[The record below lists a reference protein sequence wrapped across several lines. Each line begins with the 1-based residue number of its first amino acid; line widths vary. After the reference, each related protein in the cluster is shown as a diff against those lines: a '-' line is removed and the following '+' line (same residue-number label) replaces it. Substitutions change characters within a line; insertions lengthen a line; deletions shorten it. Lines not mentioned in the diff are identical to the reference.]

1 MLTRQTKYSAF
12 MKRMEQMKNDMEK
25 KKEAAVRNEKNK
37 IVVDGEEY
45 TPTTKAY
52 KSKDFLMGSEARP
65 IRILCE
71 YWETKKRLKDNNVD
85 ATVLFFASARARHPD
100 DHAKLLKAAQDK
112 LAQETPGTK
121 GHDSAAA
128 KVLRLERTKW
138 MCAMYEQTR
147 TLARRLAQWGVD
159 RAEKKGMKRV
169 SVASGGG
176 PGLMEAANRGASEVK
191 GAASIGMG
199 ISLPFEAGLNPYVSN
214 DLAFEYH
221 YFFTRKYWMANTC
234 HALVASPG
242 GFGTCDELFEL
253 MTLIQTGKHPDI
265 PIVLFSKKFW
275 NKVINWEA
283 LVEFGTVSP
292 DDIKKLFIT
301 DSVDEAYDYITN
313 YLDRIEES
321 VAKAER
327 EAAEK

>member
-1 MLTRQTKYSAF
+1 MLHLNSEKA
-12 MKRMEQMKNDMEK
+12 KKGQMVG
-25 KKEAAVRNEKNK
+25 KEK

-52 KSKDFLMGSEARP
+52 KNRGFLMSNGARP

-71 YWETKKRLKDNNVD
+71 YYETKTRLQEQNVE

-100 DHAKLLKAAQDK
+100 DHAKLTQKAEAELAKAAK
-112 LAQETPGTK
+112 GTK
-121 GHDSAAA
+121 AYEKAAA
-128 KVLRLERTKW
+128 KVLRMKRTKW
-138 MCAMYEQTR
+138 MCSMYEQTR
-147 TLARRLAQWGVD
+147 TLAKKLAQWGVD
-159 RAEKKGMKRV
+159 RRKKGFKRV
-169 SVASGGG
+169 SVATGGG

-234 HALVASPG
+234 TALVASPG

-253 MTLIQTGKHPDI
+253 MTLIQTGKHPNI

-275 NKVINWEA
+275 NTVINWDS

-292 DDIKKLFIT
+292 DDVKKLFIT
-301 DSVDEAYDYITN
+301 DSVEDAYKYITE
-313 YLDRIEES
+313 YLDKEEG
-321 VAKAER
+321 KN
-327 EAAEK
+327 EKQEEEKK